1 MARGQI
7 MKSEHSARLIHAT
20 LSMADEN
27 GLTLREILEG
37 TGLTRGQF
45 HRGHELL
52 KDTLNKRG
60 TPLNCQRGTD
70 GQYRYSIPL
79 PINAKQSS
87 DYELRR
93 QAIIAQ
99 TSLRRLHLHALAARD
114 HHPQA
119 QETFE
124 LLARTANKTRQTI
137 TSVLVKLGWEG
148 TGDES

>member
-1 MARGQI
+1 MARGSY
-7 MKSEHSARLIHAT
+7 MKAEHSARLIHAT

-27 GLTLREILEG
+27 GLTLNEILDE
-37 TGLTRGQF
+37 TDLTRSQF
-45 HRGHELL
+45 HTGHNLL

-60 TPLNCQRGTD
+60 TPLNCQRGAD
-70 GQYRYSIPL
+70 GLHRYSIPL

-93 QAIIAQ
+93 QATIAQ

-137 TSVLVKLGWEG
+137 TSVLAKLGWE
-148 TGDES
+148 